1 MIGEDFIFNQYSLSD
16 FGMKLYDPE
25 NSQEFISREIEKS
38 DMTSIRQV
46 PNHYSTHYT
55 GTLVLSFLI
64 IRDEDYFNTKNDL
77 KLCGEDISLIC
88 AWLESPKTPEQL
100 LVISG
105 FLQLGL
111 ELMEQIEYNS
121 NTRFDSMSKGRAV

>member
-38 DMTSIRQV
+38 DITSIRQV
-46 PNHYSTHYT
+46 PNHYSAHYT

-64 IRDEDYFNTKNDL
+64 IRDEDYSNTKNDL
-77 KLCGEDISLIC
+77 KLCGEDISSIC

-100 LVISG
+100 LVISE
-105 FLQLGL
+105 FLQLG
-111 ELMEQIEYNS
+111 
-121 NTRFDSMSKGRAV
+121 A